1 MHNTATIGEARRAG
15 GEGQRPGGEGPG
27 GEDRRAG
34 EKGDGIRR
42 LDIDAI
48 RKEFPILET
57 TVYGYP
63 LVYLDNAAT
72 TQKPLA
78 VLNAMDEYYRTI
90 NSNVH
95 RGVHYLSQQAT
106 DACEA
111 SRVRVADFIN
121 ARHAY
126 EVIFTRGTTES
137 INLIAA
143 CFGKKFLHEGDSILI
158 SGMEHHSNIV
168 PWQMICE
175 EKKATLKVIPIDE
188 NGELV
193 LDGLDEVLKD
203 GVKLVAFNYVSNA
216 LGTINPAK
224 EIIAAAHRHGIPVL
238 LDAAQAIQHMEVD
251 VQDLDVDFLAF
262 SSHKLYGP
270 TGIGILYGKEEWL
283 NQLPPYQG
291 GGEMIKTVT
300 FEKTTYNDLP
310 FKFEA
315 GTPDMAGMIGL
326 GAAVR
331 YVQELGLDNIQHA
344 EYELMTYALDV
355 LREIKGF
362 RLIGNADAGHRSG
375 VISFLIGNIHP
386 FDMGEILD
394 QQGIAVRTGHHCAQ
408 PIMDRYCIPGTVRAS
423 LAIYNTPAEMDRL
436 AAGIRKAVTLLG

>member
-1 MHNTATIGEARRAG
+1 M
-15 GEGQRPGGEGPG
+15 GEGH
-27 GEDRRAG
+27 
-34 EKGDGIRR
+34 R
-42 LDIDAI
+42 LDVTAI
-48 RKEFPILET
+48 RKDFPILET

-72 TQKPLA
+72 TQKPLV

-95 RGVHYLSQQAT
+95 RGVHHLSQEAT
-106 DACEA
+106 EACEA
-111 SRVRVADFIN
+111 ARGIVAEFIN
-121 ARHAY
+121 ARYAH

-137 INLIAA
+137 INLVAA
-143 CFGKKFLHEGDSILI
+143 CFGKRFLKEGDSILV

-168 PWQMICE
+168 PWQMLCE
-175 EKKATLKVIPIDE
+175 ERGARLQVIPIDE
-188 NGELV
+188 HGELE
-193 LDGLDEVLKD
+193 LEGLDRMLAD

-224 EIIAAAHRHGIPVL
+224 ELIAAAHRHGIPVL
-238 LDAAQAIQHMEVD
+238 LDAAQAVQHMEVD
-251 VQDLDVDFLAF
+251 VRDLDVDFLAF

-270 TGIGILYGKEEWL
+270 TGIGVLYGKEEWL
-283 NQLPPYQG
+283 NKLPPYQG

-326 GAAVR
+326 GAAIR
-331 YVQELGLDNIQHA
+331 YVQALGLDRIRSA
-344 EYELMTYALDV
+344 EHELMEYALDT
-355 LREIKGF
+355 LREIDGF
-362 RLIGNADAGHRSG
+362 RLIGPVDTRHRAG
-375 VISFLIGNIHP
+375 VISFLVGDIHP

-408 PIMDRYCIPGTVRAS
+408 PVMDRYCIPGTVRAS
-423 LAIYNTPAEMDRL
+423 MAVYNTAAEMDRL